1 MGPNAQ
7 VAILVDGNP
16 IVISNMQNGST
27 LEVDPDAV
35 VCWIGADP
43 GFQMD
48 LSWKNIIGQSS
59 GESYMFQW
67 ASGAAATVIIQPEE
81 RTSGLDIS
89 MDGKRT
95 GSRPTTQSRVTMGQS
110 MNDLGSQ
117 LSGLGG
123 MLGGGNGGQSG
134 NGLSGLGGMLGL

>member
-1 MGPNAQ
+1 M
-7 VAILVDGNP
+7 
-16 IVISNMQNGST
+16 
-27 LEVDPDAV
+27 EVDPDAV

-48 LSWKNIIGQSS
+48 LSWKNLIGQAS

-67 ASGAAATVIIQPEE
+67 ANGAAATVIIQPEE
-81 RTSGLDIS
+81 RTSGVDIS

-95 GSRPTTQSRVTMGQS
+95 GSKPTTQSRVSMGTS

-117 LSGLGG
+117 LSGLGN
-123 MLGGGNGGQSG
+123 MLGGNGNGGGLSG
-134 NGLSGLGGMLGL
+134 GISGLGGMLGL